1 MNRNSLTTAVIAGIA
16 GVAGIANMA
25 SAVNLNPDGLGQ
37 VLLYPYYTVNAGQQ
51 TLLSVVNTDTVNGKA
66 VKVRFLEGYNSRE
79 VLDFNLFLSPADVW
93 TANIFALTDAGLSG
107 TGAAIFTTDKTCT
120 APAFTQGPLSNGST
134 YQQFLNYAYTGS
146 NSDTGP
152 TTDDRTREGHFEM
165 IEMSDI
171 VGGALKADIT
181 HVNGVPPK
189 CALAEA
195 AFEAGTTTAAPTGG
209 LFGAASVVNVAKGS
223 FYAYNADALDGFSLL
238 QLNTPT
244 GFLTPS
250 LGQVNDAGGTT
261 TVTSYVFN
269 NGKLLT
275 SPYPST
281 NQLLAIDAVSS
292 VFAAANIYNQYETGA
307 NGAVGTDWVVNFP
320 TKRFYV
326 DSGTFTTLTAAVQ
339 PFEHLFGAKETGN
352 GLGLSCTVV
361 GITIFDREENTSTP
375 TGCGFSPCPPGQPPS
390 SICHETNVITF
401 NTTGTNSI
409 LASNLTAN
417 ILPIGAAGWLNLTL
431 TGNGHDFRL
440 ATNGNQFHGLPITGF
455 EAVKFTNGNV
465 GGVLANYAGVYRHRQ
480 SRSCTNA
487 GALVPTPNGTGNVP
501 PCS

>member
-37 VLLYPYYTVNAGQQ
+37 VLLYPYYTVNGGQQ

-93 TANIFALTDAGLSG
+93 TANVFALADAGLTG
-107 TGAAIFTTDKTCT
+107 TGAAIFTTDKSCT
-120 APAFTQGPLSNGST
+120 APAFTSTAAGVPAGYQAFLS
-134 YQQFLNYAYTGS
+134 YAYTGS
-146 NSDTGP
+146 NTDTGP

-165 IEMSDI
+165 IEMADI
-171 VGGALKADIT
+171 VSGPLLADIT
-181 HVNGVPPK
+181 HVGGVPPK
-189 CALAEA
+189 CGSAES
-195 AFEAGTTTAAPTGG
+195 AFEAQSTTGAPTGG
-209 LFGAASVVNVAKGS
+209 LFGAASVVNVAHGS
-223 FYAYNADALDGFSLL
+223 FYAYNADALDGFSTT
-238 QLNTPT
+238 QLIFGTQSLSPT
-244 GFLTPS
+244 LAN
-250 LGQVNDAGGTT
+250 VNDLGAPV
-261 TVTSYVFN
+261 TVTSLVFN

-275 SPYPST
+275 SPYPQATQS
-281 NQLLAIDAVSS
+281 IDAVSS
-292 VFAAANIYNQYETGA
+292 VFAAANIYNQYETA
-307 NGAVGTDWVVNFP
+307 SNGAVGSDWVVNFP

-326 DSGTFTTLTAAVQ
+326 DAATFGLKTVIQ
-339 PFEHLFGAKETGN
+339 PFEHLFGAKDPGN

-361 GITIFDREENTSTP
+361 GITIFDREEGTTSTP
-375 TGCGFSPCPPGQPPS
+375 VSGFSPPPPNQPPS
-390 SICHETNVITF
+390 SLCHETNVITF
-401 NTTGTNSI
+401 NSTGTTSV
-409 LASNLTAN
+409 LASGLTAN
-417 ILPIGAAGWLNLTL
+417 IQPIGAAGWLNLTL
-431 TGNGHDFRL
+431 TGNTHDFRL

-487 GALVPTPNGTGNVP
+487 GVGTTTINGAGNAP